1 MKQEKDGLL
10 QLELLKVVAEQQQEN
25 FLEYDVETDTA
36 SILRLVNGQF
46 VEQEVLRDY
55 CANEEVSFSRL
66 AEEDRAAYKKLL
78 QKCIKTP
85 RRAALDLRMVNPKGE
100 KIWYRLF
107 IISIADENRKVKKI
121 TGRFLPIHKEKI
133 ANDMIRLQ
141 AERDSLSNVYNH
153 KTYELLA
160 EELIQKNPDDVLFAM
175 IDIDDFK
182 RINDTCGHFIGDRI
196 IKELG
201 GILEEAVEDIGYAG
215 RMGGDEFSVCIC
227 GADCCEKA
235 IAFCMRIKDATKGG
249 VEGVT
254 YTLSIGASRSNKRN
268 VSFMDLYHEADE
280 AVYFAKKSGKNQI
293 VLAEELGHRRQ
304 LLIEENAQEGELT
317 EEEATLDLY
326 SEYIAI
332 IEPDTKKIQ
341 YMNKSAR
348 KALGLSLRDAKK
360 LCCYE
365 LFQGKCSECEV
376 CDLFATY
383 VRVLDEE
390 SECGLA
396 KYIPDGRFI
405 IQSRYTAWK
414 QKPARRIAFLN
425 VNDKKHVEE
434 CLVHEINSQD
444 TVNKCWNVMLDASM
458 QDTDYVR
465 MLEIM
470 NNYYDADCTA
480 IVTKVDGVYSEIFE
494 YHRDIAEKVAE
505 GLAYG
510 RDHGKLDEFEVL
522 INEEGLMLPHYI
534 EKALKNHPEIAKA
547 LEGLYVRNT
556 LGMRLMRMNEFVG
569 VLLVVNPRHYVND
582 VNLLKRVGVF
592 FSTDL
597 LRRRLIHEREYGDTH
612 DLLTRFWNREFF
624 AEWGNRYNYLF
635 NGNFGVFTT
644 DILRLRD
651 INREFGYE
659 HGNRRLLEVARVYRN
674 VFSGYS
680 IFRFDDDQMV
690 AVCHRVDN
698 ESFQKLVNCAKELI
712 SELGFDVACGYAW
725 TREGIPVQ
733 LIKQAEEV
741 MALDK
746 KRLEKEHTIHQ
757 SNEYIES
764 DIISEIQKGNFR
776 VYLQP
781 KVDIYSEKT
790 VGAEALIRLWEDKR
804 GLVPPGYFI
813 PILEERHVIH
823 MIDLFVLRDVMRF
836 QKEVIEK
843 GETPVRISVNFS
855 KNTLMFKGLLDYIKG
870 LCEEFELPKDLIQIE
885 ITESISSMD
894 HMVVNNIAKSLRN
907 MGFSISMDDFGTQYS
922 NMSMLTQFQFDAIK
936 IDRSMVIDIEK
947 KPENVT
953 ILKHVLGMLKELKLS
968 AVIEGVESREQLEIL
983 KKLGCDVVQGF
994 YFGRP
999 EPKEQ
1004 FYELFMK

>member
-1 MKQEKDGLL
+1 MKQERDEAL

-46 VEQEVLRDY
+46 VVQEVLKDY

-78 QKCIKTP
+78 TKCIKTP
-85 RRAALDLRMVNPKGE
+85 RRAALDLRMINPKGE
-100 KIWYRLF
+100 KVWYRLF
-107 IISIADENRKVKKI
+107 IISIADENRNVKKI
-121 TGRFLPIHKEKI
+121 TGRFLSIHKEKI

-141 AERDSLSNVYNH
+141 AEHDSLSGVYNH
-153 KTYELLA
+153 KTYEQLT
-160 EELIQKNPDDVLFAM
+160 EELIQKNPDDVLFVM

-196 IKELG
+196 IKDLG
-201 GILEEAVEDIGYAG
+201 SILEEAAKDIGYAG

-227 GADCCEKA
+227 GADSCEKA
-235 IAFCMRIKDATKGG
+235 VAFCMRIKDATKGG

-254 YTLSIGASRSNKRN
+254 YTLSMGASRSNKRG

-280 AVYFAKKSGKNQI
+280 ALYFAKKNGKNQI
-293 VLAEELGHRRQ
+293 ILADELAHRKK
-304 LLIEENAQEGELT
+304 LLIAENAHEGEQT
-317 EEEATLDLY
+317 EEEVTLDLY
-326 SEYIAI
+326 SEYVAI

-348 KALGLSLRDAKK
+348 KALGLSLHEAKK

-365 LFQGKCSECEV
+365 LFHGNCSECEV

-383 VRVLDEE
+383 VRVLDEKDN
-390 SECGLA
+390 CGLVE
-396 KYIPDGRFI
+396 YIPDGKFI
-405 IQSRYTAWK
+405 VQSRYMEWK
-414 QKPARRIAFLN
+414 RNPARRIAFLN
-425 VNDKKHVEE
+425 MNDKTHVEE
-434 CLVHEINSQD
+434 CMMHEIHSQD
-444 TVNKCWNVMLDASM
+444 TINKCWNVMLDTSI
-458 QDTDYVR
+458 QDTDYVK

-480 IVTKVDGVYSEIFE
+480 IVTKKDGVYSEILE
-494 YHRDIAEKVAE
+494 YHREIADKVAE

-510 RDHGKLDEFEVL
+510 RDNGKLDEFEVL
-522 INEEGLMLPHYI
+522 INEEGLMLPHHI
-534 EKALKNHPEIAKA
+534 EKMLQNHPEMAKE
-547 LEGLYVRNT
+547 LDGLYVRNT
-556 LGMRLMRMNEFVG
+556 LGIRLMRMNEFVG
-569 VLLVVNPRHYVND
+569 ILLVINPRHYVND

-592 FSTDL
+592 FGTDL
-597 LRRRLIHEREYGDTH
+597 LRRRLTQDREYGDTH

-624 AEWGNRYNYLF
+624 AEWGNLYNHLF
-635 NGNFGVFTT
+635 TGNFGVFTT
-644 DILRLRD
+644 DILHLRD

-659 HGNRRLLEVARVYRN
+659 HGNRRLLEVGQVYRN

-690 AVCHRVDN
+690 AVCHRVDK
-698 ESFQKLVNCAKELI
+698 ESFQKLVNYAKELI
-712 SELGFDVACGYAW
+712 SELGFDVSCGYAW

-733 LIKQAEEV
+733 LIKEAEEV

-746 KRLEKEHTIHQ
+746 ERLEKEHTIHQ
-757 SNEYIES
+757 SNEYIEN

-781 KVDIYSEKT
+781 KVDIHSEKT
-790 VGAEALIRLWEDKR
+790 VGAEALIRLWEEKR

-823 MIDLFVLRDVMRF
+823 MIDLFVLKDVMRF

-855 KNTLMFKGLLDYIKG
+855 KNTLVFKGLLDYIKE
-870 LCEEFELPKDLIQIE
+870 LCKEFELPKDLIQIE

-894 HMVVNNIAKSLRN
+894 RIVVNNIAKSLRN

-922 NMSMLTQFQFDAIK
+922 NMAVLTQFSFDAIK
-936 IDRSMVIDIEK
+936 IDRSMIIDIEN

-953 ILKHVLGMLKELKLS
+953 ILKYVLGMLKELKLS
-968 AVIEGVESREQLEIL
+968 AVIEGVETKEQLEVI
-983 KKLGCDVVQGF
+983 KNLGCDVVQGF
-994 YFGRP
+994 YFGKP
-999 EPKEQ
+999 EPKEK